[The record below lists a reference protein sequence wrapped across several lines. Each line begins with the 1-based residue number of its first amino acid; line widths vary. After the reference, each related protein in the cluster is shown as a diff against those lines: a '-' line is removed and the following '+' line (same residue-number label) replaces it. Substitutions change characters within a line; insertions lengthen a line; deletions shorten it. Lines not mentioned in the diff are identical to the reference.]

1 MGHRDEPTAPGQ
13 RPAQRAEHTVAGGER
28 SPSPLNG
35 PGPAQPGNRSPGRGG
50 VPRRD
55 VGRAARAALWIA
67 AYSALFAAVLM
78 IPTLVN
84 WWRETRRDPG
94 GLPPRGADHPGRPR
108 TTRRH
113 RGWQRWWCS
122 SCRCSASRRTSRNSV
137 MAEGP
142 ARGWGSPVAGGRP
155 PRTGRHRFQLRRSAA
170 QARSRQRGD
179 AGLAGPRRI
188 AVVADARDVGL
199 AETHINRYGFQLAD
213 PADNRL
219 VVRFPASG
227 RGNT

>member
-13 RPAQRAEHTVAGGER
+13 RPAQRAEHTVAGGVGGA
-28 SPSPLNG
+28 PSPLNG

-67 AYSALFAAVLM
+67 AYFALFAAVLM

-84 WWRETRRDPG
+84 WWREARRDPG

-137 MAEGP
+137 M
-142 ARGWGSPVAGGRP
+142 GGR
-155 PRTGRHRFQLRRSAA
+155 AD
-170 QARSRQRGD
+170 SRM
-179 AGLAGPRRI
+179 GLAGCGRKATTDRSSP
-188 AVVADARDVGL
+188 L
-199 AETHINRYGFQLAD
+199 
-213 PADNRL
+213 
-219 VVRFPASG
+219 PASPLCRASTVTATG
-227 RGNT
+227 